1 MKTRSGRRNKNQGA
15 GGNEQGGGKIC
26 SPLPDFSTLPPER
39 SQKIVR
45 AWWLYD
51 WANSAFATSI
61 MATILPYY
69 YRTVAGGSLPGN
81 RATVYWGYTVSIALL
96 LIALSAPMLGAIGD
110 YTQARKRF
118 LAFLAGLGACSTALL
133 VFVGSGKWLLA
144 SALFIVGNVGFAGAN
159 IFYDSLLP
167 HIAGPEGIDRISAK
181 GYALGY
187 LGGGF
192 LLAIHF
198 LWIRFPEIFFLGSAE
213 RAMRAS
219 FVSVG
224 VWWML
229 FSIPILRRVPEPSV
243 GVHSRNEAHPILGGF
258 RTLVC
263 TFREIRR
270 YRELSKFLVAFWL
283 YSDGIGTIIKM
294 ATIYGSEIG
303 IGPMDLFGALLMTQ
317 FVGIPCSV
325 LFGALAGRLG
335 AKRAIYLGLSVYTGI
350 SLWAC
355 FMTNAWEFWV
365 LAFSVGLVQG
375 GTQALSR
382 SLYGAMA
389 PKEKA
394 AEFFGFYSVSSKF
407 AGMAGPFLFALV
419 GQITG
424 SSRLG
429 IVALVL
435 FFVAGGWVLTRVKED
450 RS

>member
-1 MKTRSGRRNKNQGA
+1 MPPARSRKV
-15 GGNEQGGGKIC
+15 I
-26 SPLPDFSTLPPER
+26 
-39 SQKIVR
+39 R
-45 AWWLYD
+45 AWYMYD

-81 RATVYWGYTVSIALL
+81 RATVYWGYTVSLALL
-96 LIALSAPMLGAIGD
+96 LIAVSAPMLGAIGD
-110 YTQARKRF
+110 YTKSRKRF
-118 LAFLAGLGACSTALL
+118 LGFLAGIGAFSTGLL
-133 VFVGSGKWLLA
+133 AFVGSGKWLLA
-144 SALFIVGNVGFAGAN
+144 SVLFIVGNVGFAGAN
-159 IFYDSLLP
+159 IFYDALLP
-167 HIAGPEGIDRISAK
+167 HIAGPKEIDRISAK

-187 LGGGF
+187 LGGGL
-192 LLAIHF
+192 LLAIHL
-198 LWIRFPEIFFLGSAE
+198 LWIRFPEVFFLTHPE
-213 RAMRAS
+213 QAMRAA

-243 GVHSRNEAHPILGGF
+243 AVHSRKHVHPVLGGF
-258 RTLVC
+258 RTLVR
-263 TFREIRR
+263 TFRQIRR
-270 YRELSKFLVAFWL
+270 YRELSKFLIAFWL

-335 AKRAIYLGLSVYTGI
+335 AKRAICLGLSVYTGI

-355 FMTNAWEFWV
+355 FMTHAWEFWV

-382 SLYGAMA
+382 SLYGTMV

-394 AEFFGFYSVSSKF
+394 AEFFGFYSVSSKI

-429 IVALVL
+429 IVSLVL
-435 FFVAGGWVLTRVKED
+435 FFVAGGWVLIRVKED
-450 RS
+450 QG